1 MIAQRQEPVEEGPP
15 DHLVHRVVATD
26 VLAGAHELA
35 GRHEETG
42 RVQASRR
49 GEGGLRLAEAVGQ
62 GRKECVGNRQRALDP
77 RRLDGDRLE
86 RALAANAAGGGG
98 VERPRQPIG
107 IEAGGFQ
114 LDRVR
119 GQVVR
124 EAGRER
130 PQPLREGEAERQ
142 LLVVAGCAHRH
153 CHGSAADPQLEGLL
167 DGEPVFALLPAGEAE
182 QSHRGR
188 AVGRRRVGRPCHA
201 ATVAGERQHIT
212 SGAYST
218 IGPNTRRAQEEDM
231 DTPSMGNRLL
241 AEIVGTFGFFFIGF
255 SGIAASVNLPG
266 SIAPAGVA
274 AGFGLGLGLMIAAF
288 GQISGGHF
296 NPAVTFGLA
305 CARKFPSAAVI
316 PYWIAQLI
324 GGFIAVLVAMIIYTN
339 DVKDSLVTNPG
350 VGVSDWRAMLAEL
363 VAVFLFVS
371 VIITVATDDS
381 APWKGVMA
389 PLAIGGF
396 IFVAA
401 VTIGPTSGGSFNPA
415 RSIDPA
421 IWALEFRNLWIYI
434 VGPLIG
440 AAIAGGLSIALRDE
454 LPESPRSART

>member
-1 MIAQRQEPVEEGPP
+1 
-15 DHLVHRVVATD
+15 
-26 VLAGAHELA
+26 
-35 GRHEETG
+35 
-42 RVQASRR
+42 
-49 GEGGLRLAEAVGQ
+49 
-62 GRKECVGNRQRALDP
+62 
-77 RRLDGDRLE
+77 
-86 RALAANAAGGGG
+86 
-98 VERPRQPIG
+98 
-107 IEAGGFQ
+107 
-114 LDRVR
+114 
-119 GQVVR
+119 
-124 EAGRER
+124 
-130 PQPLREGEAERQ
+130 
-142 LLVVAGCAHRH
+142 
-153 CHGSAADPQLEGLL
+153 
-167 DGEPVFALLPAGEAE
+167 
-182 QSHRGR
+182 
-188 AVGRRRVGRPCHA
+188 
-201 ATVAGERQHIT
+201 
-212 SGAYST
+212 
-218 IGPNTRRAQEEDM
+218 
-231 DTPSMGNRLL
+231 MGNRLL

-324 GGFIAVLVAMIIYTN
+324 GGFIAVLVAAIIYTN
-339 DVKDSLVTNPG
+339 DIKDSLVTNPG

-381 APWKGVMA
+381 APWKGVLA
-389 PLAIGGF
+389 PVAIGGF

-421 IWALEFRNLWIYI
+421 GLAEAWQRYQMGEQNTFSRRIYTLTGQSTYDQ
-434 VGPLIG
+434 VKRRIG
-440 AAIAGGLSIALRDE
+440 ADPDFAKNAASYMSEFEQLLQRAAQGADPVAETRAILVSDRGKVYTMLAHASGRLG
-454 LPESPRSART
+454 